1 MKKPEEK
8 RALLGDLR
16 IGKEVDLCVVV
27 DDEPA
32 DDIWDSDAL
41 YEPFEAESKEDA
53 ETQGMS
59 VWDDVIIEYPNHFV
73 NGEDFDEDDLE
84 EMPYWEK
91 REAIVFD
98 SYTIDRENNIIYW
111 NDLNGNKH
119 TVMFRAKERI
129 IEEAV

>member
-1 MKKPEEK
+1 MKK
-8 RALLGDLR
+8 LYD
-16 IGKEVDLCVVV
+16 VDLCVVV

-53 ETQGMS
+53 EAQGMD
-59 VWDDVIIEYPNHFV
+59 VWDDVLKEYPNHFI
-73 NGEDFDEDDLE
+73 NAEDFDEDDLE

-98 SYTIDRENNIIYW
+98 SYTMDKENNVIYW

-129 IEEAV
+129 IEEAVWYD

>member
-1 MKKPEEK
+1 MK
-8 RALLGDLR
+8 RLYDVD
-16 IGKEVDLCVVV
+16 ICEVI
-27 DDEPA
+27 DDNEPV

-53 ETQGMS
+53 EAQGMS

-98 SYTIDRENNIIYW
+98 SYTMDRENNIIYW

-129 IEEAV
+129 IEEGV